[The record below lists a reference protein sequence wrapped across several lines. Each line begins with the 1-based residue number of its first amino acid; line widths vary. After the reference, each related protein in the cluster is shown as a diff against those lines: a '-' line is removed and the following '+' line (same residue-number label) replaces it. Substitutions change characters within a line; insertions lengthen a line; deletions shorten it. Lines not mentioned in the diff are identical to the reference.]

1 MAFEKD
7 ASLLKVDVKESFCN
21 LKHAL
26 NYVNRGGNLG
36 PDDCFFDQD
45 GDLDGDQGHPDRS

>member
-45 GDLDGDQGHPDRS
+45 CHQGRQD